1 MDIKRYC
8 FSFVAVFAFIFL
20 SDYLCHEFL
29 LAEMYEKTREL
40 WRAKDEHIMIFIWLD
55 INNLLAYFSSR
66 KKHAGHCMG

>member
-1 MDIKRYC
+1 VDIKRYC

-40 WRAKDEHIMIFIWLD
+40 WRAKDEHIMTCSPKTDPVVKLV
-55 INNLLAYFSSR
+55 
-66 KKHAGHCMG
+66 